1 MSQPQNPVMPSRSG
15 LLARL
20 AIAAVVG
27 AFIVV
32 CVVMPAE
39 YRKDPTGFGRLTG
52 LLELTM
58 PHAAAPEPAAA
69 TDATGKAATPEAAA
83 DPKTAAHF
91 YPAVFKTETVKI
103 PIGPDGELEYK
114 VKMKAGQTM
123 VYSWEVD
130 RGAVYYDFHGEPAD
144 PKQSKSYLEVQETK
158 NANGSL
164 VAPFDG
170 IHGWYWLNV
179 TSEPNVVT
187 LKLSG
192 FYESHGL
199 IK

>member
-1 MSQPQNPVMPSRSG
+1 MTPQTPQMPSRGG

-20 AIAAVVG
+20 AIAALAG
-27 AFIVV
+27 AFLVV

-52 LLELTM
+52 LLELSS
-58 PHAAAPEPAAA
+58 PHAVPPAPPPA
-69 TDATGKAATPEAAA
+69 TDAAPATGVAADA
-83 DPKTAAHF
+83 DPKSASHL
-91 YPAVFKTETVKI
+91 YPATFKTETVKI

-114 VKMKAGQTM
+114 VKMKAGQSM

-144 PKQSKSYLEVQETK
+144 PKQSKSYMEVQETK
-158 NANGSL
+158 SAHGTF

-170 IHGWYWLNV
+170 VHGWFWLNV
-179 TSEPNVVT
+179 TSQPLVVT
-187 LKLSG
+187 LKLVG

>member
-1 MSQPQNPVMPSRSG
+1 MTSPTVAMPTRSG
-15 LLARL
+15 LLWRL
-20 AIAAVVG
+20 LISAIVG

-52 LLELTM
+52 LLELTT
-58 PHAAAPEPAAA
+58 PIVATPAADSTPPDAAPVDGVVSRYYDKPF
-69 TDATGKAATPEAAA
+69 KA
-83 DPKTAAHF
+83 
-91 YPAVFKTETVKI
+91 ETIKV
-103 PIGPDGELEYK
+103 PLGPDGEIEYK
-114 VKMKAGQTM
+114 ATMKAGQAI

-144 PKQSKSYLEVQETK
+144 PTQAKRYMEVQETK
-158 NANGSL
+158 SANGVF

-170 IHGWYWLNV
+170 KHGWYWLNV
-179 TSEPNVVT
+179 TGDPIVVT

-192 FYESHGL
+192 FYETHGVVE
-199 IK
+199 